1 MTSLS
6 ASLRALFDMSF
17 SDNPFSIDNEDFT
30 DCPGS
35 GKSSTFNLLL
45 SARMKALSLY
55 LIRSIVEKHGGTIDI
70 DLSTDT
76 ININVPEKEQVAC
89 AQEIEEQ
96 VGSMC

>member
-1 MTSLS
+1 MRHEDQWDKMTVDT
-6 ASLRALFDMSF
+6 AFDDQTLQDYVWAT
-17 SDNPFSIDNEDFT
+17 SDE
-30 DCPGS
+30 
-35 GKSSTFNLLL
+35 
-45 SARMKALSLY
+45 ARLKALSLY

-70 DLSTDT
+70 DLATDT